1 MSKRLLRKGFFM
13 EKLLCPSMMC
23 ADFSNLG
30 KEVVNLEAADIDI
43 FHVDIMDGNYV
54 PNFGM
59 GLQDLESIR
68 KSTTKPV
75 DVHLMIMNPSRYVER
90 FIDLGANII
99 YIHPEVDLNPV
110 TTLETIRNLGAK
122 PGIAISPGVSLESI
136 SELFPYC
143 EYVMIMTVNP
153 GFAGQK
159 FLESMNDKIEKL
171 IEIQKNFEFEILVDG
186 AISKEKIDSLS
197 DKGVNGFVL
206 GTSALFGKNENYK
219 EIIESIR

>member
-1 MSKRLLRKGFFM
+1 M

-30 KEVVNLEAADIDI
+30 KEVVDLETAGIDI
-43 FHVDIMDGNYV
+43 FHIDIMDGNYV

-68 KSTTKPV
+68 KNTTKPV

-90 FIDLGANII
+90 FIDLGTNIV

-110 TTLETIRNLGAK
+110 STLEKIKNLGAN
-122 PGIAISPGVSLESI
+122 PGIAISPGVSLESV

-143 EYVMIMTVNP
+143 EYVMVMTVNP
-153 GFAGQK
+153 GFSGQK
-159 FLESMNDKIEKL
+159 FLENTNSKIEKL
-171 IEIQKNFEFEILVDG
+171 VEIKKNFNFKILVDG
-186 AISKEKIDSLS
+186 AISIEKIKNLS

-206 GTSALFGKNENYK
+206 GTSALFDK
-219 EIIESIR
+219 EEKYDAIIKKIR